1 MALSS
6 AHISAGSGGFF
17 GHNSREAETVNS
29 IFSDEKNYCSCT
41 KSQAFKTFR
50 TELEKRS
57 EKYKLRT
64 GQNLQ
69 KNVMTH
75 LSIMLN
81 FEKHHT
87 VKDMQKVA
95 KYFEKLLDTKTIQ
108 LAMHR
113 DEGHI
118 IDEETVELHKKL
130 GVNIE
135 NTDIKN
141 YHAHLEIMGLD
152 SQGNSIRK
160 KLDKPMLRQIQ
171 TDVANILKMERGRES
186 SYNKEE
192 WLQIT
197 AKLKPQEE
205 YESKSAYNEAFRE
218 SAKELG
224 LYKAPKAKR
233 IETYE
238 FKKIK
243 EEEALLKKELL
254 KTQVAELE
262 GKEEIKV
269 LKKENSSLKSQN
281 TKLTNS
287 KAVQKELLEAL
298 KLQNIELQSKLS
310 SREEHAQREALN
322 TKFKAEIKARD
333 VTIEEIKVKF
343 KELEEKLIPKLEKE
357 ISHLKSVIQVKDL
370 DITDL
375 NNQNKSLQA
384 QKEVLA
390 SKVTALEL
398 KTAHSSNIAPS
409 DVLIE
414 FKKIQ
419 KEEIQEKTVKTAI
432 LKSEKIQVL
441 ENPDSFIKKAWNLIS
456 SKYNQLLEEVKALRF
471 ENKAMKIEIAQLKDK
486 DQTIVPK
493 QQKESSDIFEKI
505 QREAKRNLEA
515 TFLVDKEKEITT
527 TPKIRRDR

>member
-1 MALSS
+1 MSISS
-6 AHISAGSGGFF
+6 AHISGGSGGFF
-17 GHNSREAETVNS
+17 GHNSREVETVNS

-171 TDVANILKMERGRES
+171 TDVANILNMERGRES

-197 AKLKPQEE
+197 AKLKPKEE

-243 EEEALLKKELL
+243 EEEALLRKELL

-262 GKEEIKV
+262 AKKEIKV
-269 LKKENSSLKSQN
+269 LKKENSSLKGQN

-287 KAVQKELLEAL
+287 KSVQKELLEAL
-298 KLQNIELQSKLS
+298 KLENKELQGKLS
-310 SREEHAQREALN
+310 NREEHAQREALN
-322 TKFKAEIKARD
+322 TKLKEEIKIKD
-333 VTIEEIKVKF
+333 LTIEEIKTKF
-343 KELEEKLIPKLEKE
+343 KDLEEKLIPKLEKE
-357 ISHLKSVIQVKDL
+357 IKHLTSLIEVKDI
-370 DITDL
+370 DIIDL
-375 NNQNKSLQA
+375 NNQNKSL
-384 QKEVLA
+384 E
-390 SKVTALEL
+390 EL

-409 DVLIE
+409 DVLTE

-419 KEEIQEKTVKTAI
+419 KEEIKEKIVKVSV

-441 ENPDSFIKKAWNLIS
+441 ENPESFIKKAWNLIS
-456 SKYNQLLEEVKALRF
+456 SKYNQLLEEVKALKS
-471 ENKAMKIEIAQLKDK
+471 ENKAMKIELAQLKDNA
-486 DQTIVPK
+486 QTIVPK

-505 QREAKRNLEA
+505 QSEAKRNLEA
-515 TFLVDKEKEITT
+515 TFLVDKEKEIAT

>member
-262 GKEEIKV
+262 GKKEIKV
-269 LKKENSSLKSQN
+269 LKKENSSLKGQN
-281 TKLTNS
+281 TKLTNT
-287 KAVQKELLEAL
+287 KAQQKELLEAL
-298 KLQNIELQSKLS
+298 KLENKELQGKLS
-310 SREEHAQREALN
+310 NREEHAQREALN
-322 TKFKAEIKARD
+322 TKLREEIKIKD
-333 VTIEEIKVKF
+333 LTIEEIKTKF
-343 KELEEKLIPKLEKE
+343 KDLEKKLIPKLEKE
-357 ISHLKSVIQVKDL
+357 IKHLTSLIEVKDI
-370 DITDL
+370 DIIEL
-375 NNQNKSLQA
+375 KNANKSLEA
-384 QKEVLA
+384 QKEVLEE
-390 SKVTALEL
+390 KVSTLEE
-398 KTAHSSNIAPS
+398 KTAHSTNMS
-409 DVLIE
+409 DY
-414 FKKIQ
+414 KP
-419 KEEIQEKTVKTAI
+419 
-432 LKSEKIQVL
+432 LKHELNHIN
-441 ENPDSFIKKAWNLIS
+441 EN
-456 SKYNQLLEEVKALRF
+456 
-471 ENKAMKIEIAQLKDK
+471 IEIFEENYNIPKTGNIVKLMEWVQDKFIELKNIIK
-486 DQTIVPK
+486 AQTIEISDLKEQLSEESPK
-493 QQKESSDIFEKI
+493 NKESHLTELTKQFE
-505 QREAKRNLEA
+505 ELE
-515 TFLVDKEKEITT
+515 KP
-527 TPKIRRDR
+527 TPKTRKNR

>member
-1 MALSS
+1 MSISS

-322 TKFKAEIKARD
+322 KELKKEIKKRD
-333 VTIEEIKVKF
+333 LTIEEIKAEF
-343 KELEEKLIPKLEKE
+343 ANLEKKLIPKLEKE

-375 NNQNKSLQA
+375 NNQNKRLEAVKIDLS
-384 QKEVLA
+384 

-419 KEEIQEKTVKTAI
+419 KEEITEKEVKVGV
-432 LKSEKIQVL
+432 LKSEKIQIL
-441 ENPDSFIKKAWNLIS
+441 ENPDSFLKKAWNLIS

-505 QREAKRNLEA
+505 QSEAKRNLEA